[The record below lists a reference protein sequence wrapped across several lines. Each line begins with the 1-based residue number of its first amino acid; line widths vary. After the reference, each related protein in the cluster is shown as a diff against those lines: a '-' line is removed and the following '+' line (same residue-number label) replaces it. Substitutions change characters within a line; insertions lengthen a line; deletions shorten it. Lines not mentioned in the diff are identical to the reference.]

1 MRQPR
6 VRLSL
11 ALLATGLLVVAAGGC
26 SRDPTTSEEACT
38 RDKALIGPKTTGGWA
53 GREEVNGL
61 SCDHLVSQ
69 DVGANW
75 QIRVPCEWRA
85 GAEEARTDL
94 QETAGRPDDAYP
106 FKEWNLA
113 PQVTEAAFA
122 KEVPAGYEGIAMIQR
137 ASVLLNMTENPSGDT
152 ATAPGKT
159 GEARRQR
166 TRQATAWD
174 GHLGHDLKKLEISR
188 GNFCSISVLSSPD
201 KS

>member
-1 MRQPR
+1 MP
-6 VRLSL
+6 
-11 ALLATGLLVVAAGGC
+11 TGKSG
-26 SRDPTTSEEACT
+26 SP
-38 RDKALIGPKTTGGWA
+38 
-53 GREEVNGL
+53 VNG
-61 SCDHLVSQ
+61 
-69 DVGANW
+69 GP
-75 QIRVPCEWRA
+75 VPRRLELTYKKRR
-85 GAEEARTDL
+85 GDPRTRI
-94 QETAGRPDDAYP
+94 T

-137 ASVLLNMTENPSGDT
+137 ASVLLNMPENPSGDT